1 MWFQEMTNNLPSV
14 HHYSWFDIKRKIRTY
29 KNYWSK
35 HWQSLYNISQDDT
48 AENNMFFNKPWSE
61 TTDEELDNFAEKLAN
76 EMGGWIF
83 HTKVDF
89 SKKTP
94 HIQLNQ
100 GHPDMIN
107 TWVNKK

>member
-1 MWFQEMTNNLPSV
+1 
-14 HHYSWFDIKRKIRTY
+14 
-29 KNYWSK
+29 
-35 HWQSLYNISQDDT
+35 
-48 AENNMFFNKPWSE
+48 MFFNKPWSE
-61 TTDEELDNFAEKLAN
+61 TTDEELDDLAERLAD

-94 HIQLNQ
+94 HMQLSQ
-100 GHPDMIN
+100 GHPDMIS